1 MLYGITGNTD
11 KDAVWK
17 PATDLVSWLRSRR
30 LRCLLDANV
39 AEGLA
44 RRGLAPAVDVP
55 TCKAEGLAAQSDVIL
70 SFGGDG
76 TMLRTARLVGTAG
89 TPVLGVNVG
98 RLGFLADVETG
109 ELRRAINNLESG
121 AYTVDERLVLAVSVD
136 GKGPSWAL
144 NDVVV
149 ARAGPAGLVALDVTV
164 GGALLNR
171 YWSDGLIVATP
182 TGSTGYS
189 LAVGGPIMIP
199 GSSVLLLSPIAPH
212 SLTIRPV
219 VVPSDSEIEIRVS
232 GGHAPYIIATDGL
245 STRPRSDSVPI
256 RIRRAAHTIRLVKFA
271 EQPYFQ
277 TLRSKL
283 SWGVGPQAG
292 VTYEEDAKHT
302 QESTR

>member
-11 KDAVWK
+11 KDAFWK
-17 PATDLVSWLRSRR
+17 PAADLVSWLRSKR

-44 RRGLAPAVDVP
+44 RRSLATTVDVP
-55 TCKAEGLAAQSDVIL
+55 TCEAEELAARSDIIL

-76 TMLRTARLVGTAG
+76 TMLRSARLVGTTG
-89 TPVLGVNVG
+89 TPILGVNIG
-98 RLGFLADVETG
+98 RLGFLADVET
-109 ELRRAINNLESG
+109 EEVRRAIISLESG
-121 AYTVDERLVLAVSVD
+121 AYTVDERLVLAVCVE
-136 GKGPSWAL
+136 GKGTRWAL

-164 GGALLNR
+164 GGARLNR

-189 LAVGGPIMIP
+189 LAVGGPIMVP

-245 STRPRSDSVPI
+245 STRPRSDSIPI

-292 VTYEEDAKHT
+292 ETYEEDAQLARK
-302 QESTR
+302 STL

>member
-1 MLYGITGNTD
+1 MLYGLTGNTD
-11 KDAVWK
+11 KDAIWK
-17 PATDLVSWLRSRR
+17 PAADLVSWLQSKQ
-30 LRCLLDANV
+30 LPCLLDASV
-39 AEGLA
+39 AKGLA
-44 RRGLAPAVDVP
+44 HRGLLAGAGLPS
-55 TCKAEGLAAQSDVIL
+55 CKADELASRSDVIL

-76 TMLRTARLVGTAG
+76 TLLRTARIVGTAG
-89 TPVLGVNVG
+89 TPILGVNIG
-98 RLGFLADVETG
+98 RLGFLADVETVDI
-109 ELRRAINNLESG
+109 RRAIDNLESG
-121 AYTVDERLVLAVSVD
+121 AYAVDERLALAVLVE
-136 GKGPSWAL
+136 GEGTSWAL

-164 GGALLNR
+164 GGAHLNR

-219 VVPSDSEIEIRVS
+219 VVPSNSEIEICVS
-232 GGHAPYIIATDGL
+232 GGHVPYIIATDGL
-245 STRPRSDSVPI
+245 SMRPRSDSVPI
-256 RIRRAAHTIRLVKFA
+256 RIRKAAHTIRLVKFA
-271 EQPYFQ
+271 ERPYFQ

-292 VTYEEDAKHT
+292 EVYEDNAKSAD
-302 QESTR
+302 ESAR